1 MFCFILD
8 TTGKITKM
16 CFSWIIIV
24 SSEDYLVPSPLPT
37 FLLLFFFLASFWFIL
52 LYAELY
58 PVSISALPSSCGTS
72 GLCTWS
78 FFCMEEAGKF
88 SPSQIQD
95 GGIWEVG
102 KDFREEMSLSTV
114 SVLSLFVLLEKVW
127 DNVLCTVNVF
137 SF

>member
-1 MFCFILD
+1 
-8 TTGKITKM
+8 
-16 CFSWIIIV
+16 
-24 SSEDYLVPSPLPT
+24 
-37 FLLLFFFLASFWFIL
+37 
-52 LYAELY
+52 
-58 PVSISALPSSCGTS
+58 
-72 GLCTWS
+72 
-78 FFCMEEAGKF
+78 MEEAGKF
-88 SPSQIQD
+88 FPSQIQD